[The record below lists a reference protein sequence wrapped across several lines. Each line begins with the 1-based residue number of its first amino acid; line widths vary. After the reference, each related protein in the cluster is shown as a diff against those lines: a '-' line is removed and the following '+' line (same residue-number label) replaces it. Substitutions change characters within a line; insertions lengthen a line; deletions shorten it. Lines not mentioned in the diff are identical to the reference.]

1 MIRKGVLYVAAI
13 YVFICLAA
21 ASVAGADMQEMEW
34 KEVGRGIRDSDLQT
48 VAVSPDN
55 PDLVFMNSF
64 NAVYRTTNGGKN
76 WDEVLS
82 FRGTGKA
89 INAIVITPSNAK
101 IVYAATD
108 DGLYRSDNTG
118 MKWEKIFSAVGDSGK
133 AVLCAAVD
141 PEDPGVIYVGTGA
154 GLFFTKN
161 NGKDWKRG
169 RNLPSDSS
177 LYFIAVDRS
186 NPHII
191 YAAAD
196 KGLYKSSNSGGSWER
211 ILKTN
216 FNAEDRASQDDPDA
230 DEIDEIKIENRIQ
243 SIAIDPSDN
252 GTVYA
257 GTSQGLMVTADGGST
272 WKAISSLG
280 LGSRDIRH
288 IAINSSD
295 TGHLYAATGRGVFR
309 YSKST
314 GTWDELYKGIIS
326 PDVRY
331 LAFASDTRNNFPSL
345 WAATKRGIFKS
356 LPSVSVS
363 AQQNIALRNRIK
375 ETEERLSMFA
385 HEPSIGEIREAAI
398 IYAEVQPGKIEKW
411 RKAAAH
417 RAWLPDLKFAYDKG
431 NDWQSSTYFY
441 NYKGEEKYRDD
452 DITRG
457 DDSGWSISLTW
468 ELGDLIWNSSQTSID
483 VRSKLM
489 VQLRDDILNEVTRL
503 YFERRRL
510 QIELLMSP
518 PGDTKDRIEKDLRLQ
533 ELTANIDAL
542 TGSYLSK
549 RLGNTELSARR

>member
-1 MIRKGVLYVAAI
+1 MIRKNVLYVAAI
-13 YVFICLAA
+13 YFFICLAA
-21 ASVAGADMQEMEW
+21 ASMAGADMQEIEW
-34 KEVGRGIRDSDLQT
+34 KEVGRGIRDSDLRT
-48 VAVSPDN
+48 VAVSHDN
-55 PDLVFMNSF
+55 PDLVFVNSF
-64 NAVYRTTNGGKN
+64 NAVYRTTDGGKN

-89 INAIVITPSNAK
+89 INAIAITPSNTK

-108 DGLYRSDNTG
+108 DGLYRSDDMG
-118 MKWEKIFSAVGDSGK
+118 MKWEKIFSTIGDTEK

-141 PEDPGVIYVGTGA
+141 PEDPGVIYTGTGA

-169 RNLPSDSS
+169 RNLPSGSK

-186 NPHII
+186 DPHII

-196 KGLYKSSNSGGSWER
+196 KGLYKSSNSGGSWKR

-230 DEIDEIKIENRIQ
+230 NGIAEIEIENRIQ

-272 WKAISSLG
+272 WKAVSSLG

-288 IAINSSD
+288 IVINSSD
-295 TGHLYAATGRGVFR
+295 SDHLYAATGRGIFR
-309 YSKST
+309 YSKSA
-314 GTWDELYKGIIS
+314 GTWDELYKGMVS
-326 PDVRY
+326 SDVRY
-331 LAFASDTRNNFPSL
+331 LAFAPDTRNNFPSL

-363 AQQNIALRNRIK
+363 AQQNIALKNRIK
-375 ETEERLSMFA
+375 QTEDTLSMFA

-398 IYAEVQPGKIEKW
+398 IYAEVQLWKIEKW

-441 NYKGEEKYRDD
+441 NSVG
-452 DITRG
+452 
-457 DDSGWSISLTW
+457 S
-468 ELGDLIWNSSQTSID
+468 N
-483 VRSKLM
+483 
-489 VQLRDDILNEVTRL
+489 L
-503 YFERRRL
+503 Y
-510 QIELLMSP
+510 
-518 PGDTKDRIEKDLRLQ
+518 
-533 ELTANIDAL
+533 N
-542 TGSYLSK
+542 
-549 RLGNTELSARR
+549 

>member
-1 MIRKGVLYVAAI
+1 MTRTGVLYVTAI
-13 YVFICLAA
+13 YFLICLTA
-21 ASVAGADMQEMEW
+21 ASMAGADMQEMEW
-34 KEVGRGIRDSDLQT
+34 KEAGRGIRDSDLRT

-55 PDLVFMNSF
+55 SYLVFVNSF
-64 NAVYRTTNGGKN
+64 NAVYRTTDGGKN

-89 INAIVITPSNAK
+89 INAIAITPSNAK

-108 DGLYRSDNTG
+108 DGLYRSDDMG
-118 MKWEKIFSAVGDSGK
+118 MKWEKIFSTIGDTEK

-141 PEDPGVIYVGTGA
+141 PEDPGVIYTGTGA
-154 GLFFTKN
+154 GLFFTRN

-169 RNLPSDSS
+169 RNLSS
-177 LYFIAVDRS
+177 GSKLYFIAVDRS

-196 KGLYKSSNSGGSWER
+196 KGLYKSSNSGGSWKR
-211 ILKTN
+211 ILEVN
-216 FNAEDRASQDDPDA
+216 FNAEQRAYPDDPDA
-230 DEIDEIKIENRIQ
+230 NGIAEIEIDNRIQ
-243 SIAIDPSDN
+243 GIAIDPSDA

-257 GTSQGLMVTADGGST
+257 GTSQGLLVTKDGGST
-272 WKAISSLG
+272 WKAVSSLG

-288 IAINSSD
+288 IVINSSD
-295 TGHLYAATGRGVFR
+295 PDHLYAATGRGVFR
-309 YSKST
+309 YSKSA
-314 GTWDELYKGIIS
+314 GIWDELYKGMVS
-326 PDVRY
+326 SDVRY
-331 LAFASDTRNNFPSL
+331 LAFASDTGNNFPSL

-363 AQQNIALRNRIK
+363 AQQDIDLRNRIK
-375 ETEERLSMFA
+375 ETEDALSMFA

-398 IYAEVQPGKIEKW
+398 IYAEVHPGKIEKW
-411 RKAAAH
+411 RKAAAR

-441 NYKGEEKYRDD
+441 SNSTEKYTDD

-468 ELGDLIWNSSQTSID
+468 ELGDLVWDGSQTSID

-510 QIELLMSP
+510 QIEMLMSP
-518 PGDTKDRIEKDLRLQ
+518 PGDIKDRIEKDLRLQ

-549 RLGNTELSARR
+549 RLGNTGLRAGR